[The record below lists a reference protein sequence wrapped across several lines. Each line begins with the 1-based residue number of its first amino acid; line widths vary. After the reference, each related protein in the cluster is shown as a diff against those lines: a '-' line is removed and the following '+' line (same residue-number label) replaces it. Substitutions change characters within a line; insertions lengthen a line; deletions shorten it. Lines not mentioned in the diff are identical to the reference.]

1 MSLYTTNHSSFEVL
15 PPDAPRSAQIDAAR
29 ALNLPSYV
37 VKKALCVLVGGLEDV
52 VVGVVHVDA
61 GALLGCAK

>member
-15 PPDAPRSAQIDAAR
+15 PPDGATVGANRRRQS
-29 ALNLPSYV
+29 
-37 VKKALCVLVGGLEDV
+37 ALCVLVGGLEVV

>member
-1 MSLYTTNHSSFEVL
+1 MSLYTTKHSSFEVL

-37 VKKALCVLVGGLEDV
+37 VKKALCVLVGGLEVV
-52 VVGVVHVDA
+52 VVGILHVDA
-61 GALLGCAK
+61 GALLKYAE